1 MQSVDGELRFSP
13 SDLTEYLACAH
24 ASALSRAI
32 AKGERPKAYVASA
45 YANLI
50 FAKGD
55 HHEAEYLAR
64 LRAAGRGVHEVGRSG
79 DFTTAAA
86 RTAELMREGADVIY
100 QGAFVVGA
108 WRGLA
113 DFVERVEAPSA
124 LGNWSYEVVDTKLAR
139 SHAAPSH
146 VLQLCFYSEGV
157 AKIQGTPPA
166 FAHLELG
173 SGLRDTIRL
182 REVAPYFRRARSGF
196 EAAAQSERPT
206 TPYPCEHCG
215 FCEYRRE
222 CESWWRDEDHL
233 SLVAWISRTQVDRL
247 SVGGVGTRG
256 ALATLTRGAQVPE
269 LRPATLANLHQQAR
283 LQVEADTLAVPP
295 YELLPLESER
305 GFARLPD
312 PSPGD
317 VMFDLEGD
325 PLWTPARELTFLFGL
340 LRAEDDGWRYE
351 PIWAHSI
358 EEEREA
364 FQRVV
369 DILMARLEAHPDIHV
384 YHYSPAEPSALT
396 RMMAEHATRE
406 LEIDELLRR
415 RVMVDLLT
423 VVRQSMRVGVESYS
437 LKQIEAL
444 AGFQRSADMGSGAD
458 AVLGYERYVET
469 GDLAE
474 LDGIARYNDED
485 CRATLALR
493 DWLVSV
499 RPADAERLAPVP
511 HKDLATETPEEATAR
526 EELRLELVTGAE
538 PGSVRWVAGELLEY
552 HRREA
557 RPGWWRWFSMIDM
570 ESEELIADAEPIGGL
585 EPDGPPQA
593 QPNKM
598 FAVTMRF
605 PEQQHKLEAGTLIDP
620 ATGKGVT
627 VSAID
632 DDACTLVV
640 RGQRFGTG
648 PPPRALIPQQPID
661 TRSHRAALM
670 RIALSV
676 RDSSNHYAAVNE
688 VLAANLPRFSD
699 RPAGARIQTTDIAEQ
714 QALARALDRSYLLV
728 QGPPGTGKTYT
739 GARLI
744 VDLIDQGHRVG
755 VTALS
760 HRAINKLVEEI
771 EKAAHEGGV
780 RFRGARKTAAHPA
793 GRVADGG
800 QVENVGDNADCLDP
814 AYRLVAGTTW
824 LFAPETFDHQL
835 DYLVIDEAG
844 QLSLADALAA
854 GTAAR
859 NLILLGDPLQL
870 AQVSQATHPPGT
882 NASVLQHLLGIHATV
897 PEDRG
902 VFLTETWRMHPDV
915 CRFISDEVYEGRLSS
930 HPTCALQT
938 TGAGTGIR
946 FLPVEHTGNGS
957 QSPEEA
963 DRIRALVAEL
973 VGTTMTAQ
981 DGRSRPLTAADIMVV
996 APYNAQVRLL
1006 HQRLPADVR
1015 VGTVDAFQGQEAP
1028 VVLFSMATS
1037 SGEDVP
1043 RGIAFLFSR
1052 NRLNVAVSRARSLAY
1067 LCCAPGL
1074 LEARARTVDEM
1085 RLVSTLCSLVETAG
1099 HTGRARGVPM
1109 TPPALQ

>member
-1 MQSVDGELRFSP
+1 MQSANGQLRYSP

-24 ASALSRAI
+24 ASALSRAV
-32 AKGERPKAYVASA
+32 ARGERAKAYVASE

-50 FAKGD
+50 FHKGD
-55 HHEAEYLAR
+55 QHEAEYLGR
-64 LRAAGRGVHEVGRSG
+64 LRSAGRDVREVGFSG
-79 DFTTAAA
+79 DWTTAAA
-86 RTAELMREGADVIY
+86 RTAELMRAGAEVIY

-113 DFVERVEAPSA
+113 DFVERVGMPSD
-124 LGNWSYEVVDTKLAR
+124 LGDWSYEVVDTKLAR
-139 SHAAPSH
+139 ARAAPSH

-157 AKIQGTPPA
+157 AEIQGTAPA
-166 FAHLELG
+166 LAHLELG
-173 SGLRDTIRL
+173 SGLRETIRL
-182 REVAPYFRRARSGF
+182 REVAPYFRRARAAF
-196 EAAAQSERPT
+196 ESAAERELPT
-206 TPYPCEHCG
+206 SAYPCEHCG

-222 CESWWRDEDHL
+222 CDAWWRDEDHL
-233 SLVAWISRTQVDRL
+233 SLVASISRSQVDL
-247 SVGGVGTRG
+247 
-256 ALATLTRGAQVPE
+256 LTRAGVDTRAALGSLEAGESVPD
-269 LRPATLANLHQQAR
+269 LRTTTLANLRQQAR
-283 LQVEADTLAVPP
+283 LQVEADGLAVPP
-295 YELLPLESER
+295 YELLPPEEGR

-340 LRAEDDGWRYE
+340 LLAEDGGWRYE
-351 PIWAHSI
+351 PVWAHSI

-369 DILMARLEAHPDIHV
+369 DLFMARLEAHPDMHV

-396 RMMAEHATRE
+396 RLMAEQATRE
-406 LEIDELLRR
+406 LEMDELLRR
-415 RVMVDLLT
+415 KAFVDLLA
-423 VVRQSMRVGVESYS
+423 VVRQSMRVGVGSYS
-437 LKQIEAL
+437 LKQIERL
-444 AGFQRSADMGSGAD
+444 AGFMRVADMGSGAD
-458 AVLGYERYVET
+458 AVLGYERYLQSR
-469 GDLAE
+469 DHAE

-493 DWLVSV
+493 DWLVSI
-499 RPADAERLAPVP
+499 RPDDAGRLEPIAHKALAEETERE
-511 HKDLATETPEEATAR
+511 ATER

-538 PGSVRWVAGELLEY
+538 IGSPPWLAGELLEY

-557 RPGWWRWFSMIDM
+557 RPGWWRWFSLLDM
-570 ESEELIADAEPIGGL
+570 EGEELVADSEAIGGL
-585 EPDGPPQA
+585 EPVGPPRP
-593 QPNKM
+593 QPGKM
-598 FAVTMRF
+598 FEVTLRF
-605 PEQQHKLEAGTLIDP
+605 PAQLHKLEAGALVDP
-620 ATGKGVT
+620 AIQKSVSVT
-627 VSAID
+627 EID
-632 DDACTLVV
+632 DDGCTLVV
-640 RGQRFGTG
+640 RGRRFGTE
-648 PPPRALIPQQPID
+648 PLPTALIPREPID
-661 TRSHRAALM
+661 NRVHRAALM
-670 RIALSV
+670 RLAIAV
-676 RDSSNHYAAVNE
+676 RDGSDRYPALQE
-688 VLAANLPRFSD
+688 VLARRLPRVAD
-699 RPAGARIQTTDIAEQ
+699 RPAGARIQTTDLGGQ
-714 QALARALDRSYLLV
+714 QALAGALDRSHLLV
-728 QGPPGTGKTYT
+728 QGPPGTGKTFT

-744 VDLIDQGHRVG
+744 VDLIAKGHRVG

-760 HRAINKLVEEI
+760 HRAINNLVAETER
-771 EKAAHEGGV
+771 AAAERGI
-780 RFRGARKTAAHPA
+780 RFRGARKVADHPA
-793 GRVADGG
+793 GRVPDGG
-800 QVENVGDNADCLDP
+800 QIVNVTENADCRDP
-814 AYRLVAGTTW
+814 EYRLVAGTTW
-824 LFAPETFDHQL
+824 LFAPEEFDDQF

-882 NASVLQHLLGIHATV
+882 NASVLQHLLGADATV

-930 HPTCALQT
+930 QASCALQT

-946 FLPVEHTGNGS
+946 YLPVEHDGHAS

-963 DRIRALVAEL
+963 EAVRRLVEQL
-973 VGTTMTAQ
+973 VGTSVTDQRGTTRQ
-981 DGRSRPLTAADIMVV
+981 LTFADVMVV

-1006 HQRLPADVR
+1006 RRRLPDGVR

-1028 VVLFSMATS
+1028 VVVFSMATS

-1085 RLVSTLCSLVETAG
+1085 RLISTLCSLVETANG
-1099 HTGRARGVPM
+1099 S
-1109 TPPALQ
+1109 

>member
-1 MQSVDGELRFSP
+1 M
-13 SDLTEYLACAH
+13 A
-24 ASALSRAI
+24 
-32 AKGERPKAYVASA
+32 KAYVASA

-55 HHEAEYLAR
+55 QHEAEYLER
-64 LRAAGRGVHEVGRSG
+64 VRAAGRDVHEVGRSV
-79 DFTTAAA
+79 DFAKAAE
-86 RTAELMREGADVIY
+86 RTAQLMREGADVIY

-113 DFVERVEAPSA
+113 DFVERVDAPSD
-124 LGNWSYEVVDTKLAR
+124 LDDWSYDVVDTKLAR

-157 AKIQGTPPA
+157 AGVQGVTPVY
-166 FAHLELG
+166 AHLELG
-173 SGLRDTIRL
+173 SGLRETIRL
-182 REVAPYFRRARSGF
+182 REVAPYFRRARTAF
-196 EAAAQSERPT
+196 EEAAQSERPT

-222 CESWWRDEDHL
+222 CESWWRDQDHL
-233 SLVAWISRTQVDRL
+233 SLVAWISRRQVDL
-247 SVGGVGTRG
+247 LTGAGVGTRCGLG
-256 ALATLTRGAQVPE
+256 ALREGASVPAM
-269 LRPATLANLHQQAR
+269 RPAALANLHQQAR

-312 PSPGD
+312 ASPGD

-340 LRAEDDGWRYE
+340 LLADGDGWRYE
-351 PIWAHSI
+351 PIWGHSI

-369 DILMARLEAHPDIHV
+369 DVLMARLEAHPDMHV
-384 YHYSPAEPSALT
+384 YHYSPAEPGALT
-396 RMMAEHATRE
+396 RLMAAHATRE

-437 LKQIEAL
+437 LKQIEVL
-444 AGFQRSADMGSGAD
+444 AGFRRSAEMGSGAD

-469 GDLAE
+469 GDRAE
-474 LDGIARYNDED
+474 LEGIARYNDED

-499 RPADAERLAPVP
+499 RPSDAERLAPVP
-511 HKDLATETPEEATAR
+511 HKDLATETAEEATAR
-526 EELRLELVTGAE
+526 EALRLELVTGAE
-538 PGSVRWVAGELLEY
+538 PGSVPWLAGELLEY

-557 RPGWWRWFSMIDM
+557 RPAWWRWFSMVDM
-570 ESEELIADAEPIGGL
+570 DGEELIADAEAIGGL
-585 EPDGPPQA
+585 EPEGPPQA

-598 FAVTMRF
+598 FAVTLRF
-605 PEQQHKLEAGTLIDP
+605 PEQQHKLEAGGLIDP

-632 DDACTLVV
+632 DDACTLIV
-640 RGQRFGTG
+640 RGQRFGTE

-661 TRSHRAALM
+661 TRPHRAALM

-699 RPAGARIQTTDIAEQ
+699 RTAGVPIQTTDIAEQ

-771 EKAAHEGGV
+771 EKAARERGV

-793 GRVADGG
+793 GRVPDGG
-800 QVENVGDNADCLDP
+800 QVENVGDNAECLDP
-814 AYRLVAGTTW
+814 RYRLVAGTTW

-844 QLSLADALAA
+844 QLSFADALAA

-882 NASVLQHLLGIHATV
+882 NASVLQHLLGIDA
-897 PEDRG
+897 DGAGGSRG
-902 VFLTETWRMHPDV
+902 LPRPRHGECTR
-915 CRFISDEVYEGRLSS
+915 
-930 HPTCALQT
+930 TCAGSSLRRST
-938 TGAGTGIR
+938 RAGC
-946 FLPVEHTGNGS
+946 
-957 QSPEEA
+957 
-963 DRIRALVAEL
+963 RA
-973 VGTTMTAQ
+973 T
-981 DGRSRPLTAADIMVV
+981 P
-996 APYNAQVRLL
+996 
-1006 HQRLPADVR
+1006 
-1015 VGTVDAFQGQEAP
+1015 
-1028 VVLFSMATS
+1028 
-1037 SGEDVP
+1037 
-1043 RGIAFLFSR
+1043 
-1052 NRLNVAVSRARSLAY
+1052 RARCRRPARGRGSGICRSSTVAT
-1067 LCCAPGL
+1067 AP
-1074 LEARARTVDEM
+1074 RAR
-1085 RLVSTLCSLVETAG
+1085 RRP
-1099 HTGRARGVPM
+1099 TGSS
-1109 TPPALQ
+1109 ALWPSSWVRR